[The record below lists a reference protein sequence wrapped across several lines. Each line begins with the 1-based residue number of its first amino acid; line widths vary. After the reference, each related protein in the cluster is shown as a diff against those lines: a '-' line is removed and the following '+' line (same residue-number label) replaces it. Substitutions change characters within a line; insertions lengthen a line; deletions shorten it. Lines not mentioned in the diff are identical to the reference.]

1 MINKE
6 RKPSWLKIKLSSGEN
21 YPKVKNIVEQNHLHT
36 ICSSGKCP
44 NIGECWSKG
53 TATFMIAGEI
63 CTRSCKFCATLSGKP
78 LPLDN
83 NEPKKIANSVKL
95 MGLKH
100 CVITSVDRDDLPDKG
115 AEHWAETIREI
126 RRLNPETIIEVL
138 IPDFDANKE
147 WLDIVFEAKP
157 DILGHNME
165 TVKRLSNQVRSRAK
179 YGLSLDVL
187 KQAREYGLIAKSG
200 IMVGIGER
208 EEEVIELM
216 KDLRGVGCQ
225 LFTIGQYL
233 QPTTNNIPVDE
244 YVTPEQFE
252 KYKKIGLELGFDHI
266 ESGPLVRSSY
276 MAERTFIESKIK
288 R

>member
-147 WLDIVFEAKP
+147 WLDIVFESKP

-233 QPTTNNIPVDE
+233 QPTTNNIPVEE

>member
-21 YPKVKNIVEQNHLHT
+21 YPKVKNIVEENHLHT

-233 QPTTNNIPVDE
+233 QPTTNNIPVEE